1 MQNRKITVSIVLKSL
16 LGLLSL
22 IAFFSEW
29 ATYGDAAPRLFGY
42 WVMLFATILY
52 FSSALYLFF
61 HRRSGVAGCLPRLTA
76 LVVVNLL
83 IIMLGA
89 LIFNINN
96 IDFPTAGGFSGILIC
111 YIIPILALV
120 DWLVFAKKGTL
131 RTTDPWMFLAPSVI
145 FASLIIIT
153 TEKLPTNYAWL
164 YPYPLFD
171 YQTIGLLPMV
181 WLLLI
186 SVTLIVVGGY
196 VIFLLDFAMSGELAK
211 HIVLPKVK
219 TVVVVEAPHPEISI
233 DGAAKTRPTVQ
244 RKPRARGMINDI
256 TKISSRVPSPK
267 TAHSKNFSSDSTSP
281 KTSTSKTAA
290 STSSKSTSS
299 SIKDKKQDKKDKLA
313 NVGKLQP
320 IKESSDKSPV
330 VENSKAS
337 HNSAT
342 ENSSTKK
349 PVVAKTIKSDK
360 NTKPEQNTKTTE
372 SNKSAD
378 RVSQKSATK
387 KDEFKIP
394 QPAQRTSH
402 SAENQTKTANHPST
416 KTQDTKTSDHGE
428 FKVPVPSSKHDA
440 QSNSDQK
447 NNQQTK
453 QNSDKTDKTTENSD
467 KNNHSAKNSDK
478 NSPKSQNQT
487 QNSSTN
493 SSNNKQ
499 KPSEKQKIRHF

>member
-76 LVVVNLL
+76 LAVINLL

-120 DWLVFAKKGTL
+120 DWLVFAKKGAL

-171 YQTIGLLPMV
+171 YQAIGLLPMA

-196 VIFLLDFAMSGELAK
+196 IIFLLDFTMSGELAK

-256 TKISSRVPSPK
+256 TKISSKVPSPK
-267 TAHSKNFSSDSTSP
+267 TAHSKNSSSSDSTSP
-281 KTSTSKTAA
+281 KTSTQKTTA

-330 VENSKAS
+330 VENSKTS
-337 HNSAT
+337 HNSTT

-360 NTKPEQNTKTTE
+360 NTKPEQNTKATE
-372 SNKSAD
+372 SNKSVGQAT
-378 RVSQKSATK
+378 QNSATK

-394 QPAQRTSH
+394 QSASKTNH
-402 SAENQTKTANHPST
+402 SAENQTKPANHPST
-416 KTQDTKTSDHGE
+416 KTQDAKTSDHGE
-428 FKVPVPSSKHDA
+428 FKVPVPSPKRDA
-440 QSNSDQK
+440 QPNSGQK

-453 QNSDKTDKTTENSD
+453 QNSDKTDKTTE
-467 KNNHSAKNSDK
+467 NSDK